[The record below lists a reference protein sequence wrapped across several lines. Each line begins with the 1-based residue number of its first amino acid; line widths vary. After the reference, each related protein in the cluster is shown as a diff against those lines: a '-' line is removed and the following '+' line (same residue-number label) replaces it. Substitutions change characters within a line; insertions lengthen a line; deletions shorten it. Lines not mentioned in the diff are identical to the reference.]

1 MSEPCEAGELTVGEF
16 FRQPIEPECLHEG
29 EMGDFELWQ
38 NSAPSCSKGHG
49 GGEGEVLPSLAAGVS
64 IKARG
69 EGSRS
74 ARAPSGRRRLVP
86 KPEPAILHIFT
97 EKRV

>member
-1 MSEPCEAGELTVGEF
+1 MAKPPPLRFSRVTEAVRRSL
-16 FRQPIEPECLHEG
+16 L
-29 EMGDFELWQ
+29 
-38 NSAPSCSKGHG
+38 
-49 GGEGEVLPSLAAGVS
+49 SLAAGVS

-74 ARAPSGRRRLVP
+74 ARAPSGRARGLTEGQDSSHEQDTKWLAMRRLVP

>member
-1 MSEPCEAGELTVGEF
+1 MFARRRNGRLVSLVNC
-16 FRQPIEPECLHEG
+16 
-29 EMGDFELWQ
+29 
-38 NSAPSCSKGHG
+38 APSCSKGHG

-74 ARAPSGRRRLVP
+74 ARAPSGRARGLTEGQDSSHEQDTKWLAMRRLVP